1 MPPLFPHALLTLLD
15 SAKGVTK
22 GELVCAA
29 LALSY
34 LQGTGRGEVYQLLL
48 ELVLEVAVCCF
59 WDRPMI
65 PSERSRK
72 EHDIPAFYLVEDT
85 GRLEL
90 GLEKLHDDCEVS

>member
-34 LQGTGRGEVYQLLL
+34 LQGTGRGSVSASFG
-48 ELVLEVAVCCF
+48 VAVCCF

-65 PSERSRK
+65 QSERSRK

-90 GLEKLHDDCEVS
+90 GLAKLHDDCEVS